1 MTMITRRRL
10 HRFAQAALLALA
22 AQAGT
27 VGLMGAAHAE
37 TSAARIIV
45 GFPAGGGFDAVARM
59 LADKLRVELKRPVM
73 VDNRPGAGGRMAV
86 ETLKTAPRD
95 GSVVMLGPEALVSLY
110 PYTLRKLNYDPAKD
124 LTPIGTVSE
133 FPFTFITGANPAV
146 KSLGEYI
153 TWAQKN
159 ADKANYGV
167 PARGSQHHFF
177 GILLGKTIG
186 IKMEDIPYQGSAPM
200 LIGVMG
206 GQISAG
212 IDVMGSSL
220 EQHRAGKVR
229 VVAVSSPQRMPQL
242 PDVPTFAELGY
253 PDITGMGFN
262 ALYAPSGVSQE
273 VVATWSNALIK
284 VMADPS
290 VREQL
295 MQQGSMPVGKGP
307 EDLAERGRKA
317 ALRWAPII
325 KESGFVGD

>member
-1 MTMITRRRL
+1 MPIITRRRL
-10 HRFAQAALLALA
+10 HRFAQAALLALTT
-22 AQAGT
+22 QAGSM
-27 VGLMGAAHAE
+27 VLMGAAHAE
-37 TSAARIIV
+37 PGAARIIV

-73 VDNRPGAGGRMAV
+73 VDNRPGAGGRIAV
-86 ETLKTAPRD
+86 EALKAAPRD
-95 GSVVMLGPEALVSLY
+95 GSVVMLGPEALVALY
-110 PYTLRKLNYDPAKD
+110 PNTMRKLNYDPIKD

-133 FPFTFITGANPAV
+133 FPFAFITGAEPAV
-146 KSLGEYI
+146 KSLSEYI
-153 TWAQKN
+153 AWAQRN
-159 ADKANYGV
+159 PGKANYGV
-167 PARGSQHHFF
+167 PARGTQHHFF
-177 GILLGKTIG
+177 GVLLGKTIG

-212 IDVMGSSL
+212 IDVLGSSL

-229 VVAVSSPQRMPQL
+229 VVAISSPQRMPQL

-262 ALYAPSGVSQE
+262 ALYAPSGVSKE
-273 VVATWSNALIK
+273 IVTTWSNALIK
-284 VMADPS
+284 VMADSS

-307 EDLAERGRKA
+307 EDLAARGKKA
-317 ALRWAPII
+317 AMHWAPII